1 MTMPLTLHHWQTLLM
16 TLAAGYHVDQNRK
29 AGKISIKLLVKKI
42 AYGRWASERLASRGH
57 LNHLVILNRSRCMK
71 GFKGPQTCPKTSY
84 IRAVAANALE
94 I

>member
-42 AYGRWASERLASRGH
+42 AYGR
-57 LNHLVILNRSRCMK
+57 
-71 GFKGPQTCPKTSY
+71 
-84 IRAVAANALE
+84 
-94 I
+94 